1 MTMSE
6 TKGRIHLAVGV
17 FYEPDRLQAAS
28 SALIAAGMSRS
39 DLWRVV
45 ACASDCQGPARCEI
59 RFDRLSAGAEHD
71 ASEVDAGSAHNLC
84 RLFSDMMMS
93 GGPGREI
100 WQNLAQNAAVIT
112 AENENADLHD
122 RCMKI
127 LLRYS
132 KHSVHSGEFEL
143 RSATERK

>member
-1 MTMSE
+1 MSE

-17 FYEPDRLQAAS
+17 FYEPDRLRAAS

-45 ACASDCQGPARCEI
+45 ACDRDCEGLARCEI

-71 ASEVDAGSAHNLC
+71 EGDAKVARNPC
-84 RLFSDMMMS
+84 RLFSDVMMS
-93 GGPGREI
+93 GRPGSEI
-100 WQNLAQNAAVIT
+100 WQHLAQNAIVVA

-143 RSATERK
+143 RWAAATSRI

>member
-1 MTMSE
+1 MSE
-6 TKGRIHLAVGV
+6 AKGRIHLAVGV
-17 FYEPDRLQAAS
+17 FYEPESLQAAS
-28 SALIAAGMSRS
+28 IALIAAGMSRS

-45 ACASDCQGPARCEI
+45 ACDRDCQGPARCEI
-59 RFDRLSAGAEHD
+59 RFDRLSVGAEHD
-71 ASEVDAGSAHNLC
+71 VGGVKAGLVHNPC

-100 WQNLAQNAAVIT
+100 WQHLAQNATVVA

-143 RSATERK
+143 RWAAERN

>member
-17 FYEPDRLQAAS
+17 FYELDRLQAAS

-45 ACASDCQGPARCEI
+45 ACDRDCQGPARCGI

-71 ASEVDAGSAHNLC
+71 DDVEAGSAHNPC
-84 RLFSDMMMS
+84 PFFSDVMMS
-93 GGPGREI
+93 GAPGTEI
-100 WQNLAQNAAVIT
+100 WQHLAQNATVVA
-112 AENENADLHD
+112 AENENADLHV

-127 LLRYS
+127 LLRHS
-132 KHSVHSGEFEL
+132 KHPVHSREFEL
-143 RSATERK
+143 PKASRQG

>member
-1 MTMSE
+1 MSE

-17 FYEPDRLQAAS
+17 FYEPDRLRAAS

-45 ACASDCQGPARCEI
+45 ACDRDCEV
-59 RFDRLSAGAEHD
+59 RFDRLSAGAGHD
-71 ASEVDAGSAHNLC
+71 VGGAEAGSAHNPC
-84 RLFSDMMMS
+84 RLFSDVMMS

-100 WQNLAQNAAVIT
+100 WQHLAQNAIVVA
-112 AENENADLHD
+112 AENENAGLHD

-132 KHSVHSGEFEL
+132 KHSVHSREFEL
-143 RSATERK
+143 RWAAATSRT

>member
-6 TKGRIHLAVGV
+6 TKGRIHLAVAA
-17 FYEPDRLQAAS
+17 FYEPDRLRAAA
-28 SALIAAGMSRS
+28 SALIAAGMSHS
-39 DLWRVV
+39 HLWRVV
-45 ACASDCQGPARCEI
+45 ACDGDCQGSARCEI
-59 RFDRLSAGAEHD
+59 RFDWLSAGAEHD
-71 ASEVDAGSAHNLC
+71 EDAEAGLAHNPC
-84 RLFSDMMMS
+84 RLFSDMMS

-100 WQNLAQNAAVIT
+100 WQHLAQNATVVA

-132 KHSVHSGEFEL
+132 KYPVHSREFEL
-143 RSATERK
+143 PKADRQR